1 MNSSSSSPVET
12 KQPKQIYMLFATEMW
27 ERFGFYGMR
36 ALLILFMTKV
46 LSYNDENAYGIY
58 AAFAALIYFSPFIGG
73 IIADR
78 LLGFKRCVIVGG
90 ILMALGY
97 FLMTLTTKESMFAAL
112 AFIVVGNGLFKPSVS
127 SIVGGLYEK
136 NDPRKDAG
144 YTIFYIGI
152 NLGAAAAP
160 LICPPLQE
168 NLGWSYGFL
177 AASIGMLVGMGIF
190 TYNMKS
196 FGTNGDPLNPS
207 KLKEKLLGFLTYEW
221 ATYIGVF
228 LSVPI
233 IIASLYFYDI
243 TTYILVPVGLACFGY
258 ILLIALKSEKEEK
271 ERLFVVLIL
280 ITFSI
285 FFFALFDQAPSS
297 LTLFADRNIDREVFG
312 YVIPA
317 GTLVSLN
324 PLWVLALGSLFSWM
338 WVELNKRGLEPST
351 PMKFCFALV
360 FVGIGYGVL
369 VLGAKM
375 MHNNGLVPLI
385 FLILLYLFHTIGE
398 LCLSPIGLSMITKLS
413 PKSIVAMVMGS
424 WFLSW
429 SFANIV
435 GGEIAK
441 RTKVEQGLPP
451 IETLDA
457 YTNVYGILAIAAI
470 ITGIALIALVPILRK
485 WMHGIH

>member
-1 MNSSSSSPVET
+1 
-12 KQPKQIYMLFATEMW
+12 
-27 ERFGFYGMR
+27 
-36 ALLILFMTKV
+36 
-46 LSYNDENAYGIY
+46 
-58 AAFAALIYFSPFIGG
+58 
-73 IIADR
+73 
-78 LLGFKRCVIVGG
+78 
-90 ILMALGY
+90 
-97 FLMTLTTKESMFAAL
+97 
-112 AFIVVGNGLFKPSVS
+112 
-127 SIVGGLYEK
+127 
-136 NDPRKDAG
+136 
-144 YTIFYIGI
+144 
-152 NLGAAAAP
+152 
-160 LICPPLQE
+160 
-168 NLGWSYGFL
+168 
-177 AASIGMLVGMGIF
+177 
-190 TYNMKS
+190 
-196 FGTNGDPLNPS
+196 
-207 KLKEKLLGFLTYEW
+207 
-221 ATYIGVF
+221 
-228 LSVPI
+228 
-233 IIASLYFYDI
+233 
-243 TTYILVPVGLACFGY
+243 
-258 ILLIALKSEKEEK
+258 
-271 ERLFVVLIL
+271 
-280 ITFSI
+280 
-285 FFFALFDQAPSS
+285 
-297 LTLFADRNIDREVFG
+297 
-312 YVIPA
+312 
-317 GTLVSLN
+317 
-324 PLWVLALGSLFSWM
+324 M

>member
-1 MNSSSSSPVET
+1 METSSSTST

-78 LLGFKRCVIVGG
+78 LLGFKKCVIVGG
-90 ILMALGY
+90 ILMAIGY
-97 FLMTLTTKESMFAAL
+97 FLMTLTTKEAMFAAL
-112 AFIVVGNGLFKPSVS
+112 AFVIVGNGLFKPSVS
-127 SIVGGLYEK
+127 SIVGGLYDK

-168 NLGWSYGFL
+168 SFGWKYGFL
-177 AASIGMLVGMGIF
+177 AASIGMLIGMAIF
-190 TYNMKS
+190 TLSMKT
-196 FGTNGDPLNPS
+196 FGTNGDPANPQ
-207 KLKEKLLGFLTYEW
+207 KLKEKLIGFLNYET
-221 ATYIGVF
+221 ATYLGV
-228 LSVPI
+228 LIVVPLI
-233 IIASLYFYDI
+233 VLGLYFFQI
-243 TTYILVPVGLACFGY
+243 TSYILLPIGLLCFGY
-258 ILLIALKSEKEEK
+258 ILVIAIRSEKVER

-297 LTLFADRNIDREVFG
+297 LTLFADRNIDRNVLG
-312 YVIPA
+312 YTIPA

-324 PLWVLALGSLFSWM
+324 PIWVLALGSLFSWM
-338 WVELNKRGLEPST
+338 WVALNKKGLEPST
-351 PMKFCFALV
+351 PMKFCLALI

-369 VLGAKM
+369 VLGAKAF
-375 MHNNGLVPLI
+375 HQNGLVPLV

-413 PKSIVAMVMGS
+413 PKSITAMVMGS

-451 IETLDA
+451 IETLEA
-457 YTNVYGILAIAAI
+457 YMGVYGILAIAAI
-470 ITGIALIALVPILRK
+470 LTGIALIALVPILRR
-485 WMHGIH
+485 WMHGVH